1 MFMPFVA
8 ARPAAAQEVA
18 AAAAFGGAVRA
29 RRGVVGGL
37 RQEVRRRHGTPRRT
51 DGSSSKRRKN
61 SGNMSFAFLP
71 PSLSS
76 SSARGRQPR
85 GGLVFVVFL
94 GKMLNCIC
102 LVLLMLI
109 QRLLCC
115 CGFRSFRLRLP
126 WWAVG
131 NCYCKHCNVKLTERA
146 DWLNQT
152 YTNLNQLSF
161 SFQAPTSPTSKP
173 AHMLKEV
180 ELCAKFITTFTEP
193 YKRKRNAMLIKR
205 HDEAPKQSI
214 LTPVMIEKLLHYP
227 GPENRK

>member
-1 MFMPFVA
+1 MTTTLPSNLVLFSDPFI
-8 ARPAAAQEVA
+8 
-18 AAAAFGGAVRA
+18 GAMVNSYLQSPLALEMEEHFTSLTWPKSREGASEEGETGKQVDWACSCRGRRRRWKGQLPPPLAWRGRA
-29 RRGVVGGL
+29 CEAGPGVVGGL

-71 PSLSS
+71 ASLSS

-115 CGFRSFRLRLP
+115 CRFRSFRLRLP

-131 NCYCKHCNVKLTERA
+131 NVLIGLTK
-146 DWLNQT
+146 
-152 YTNLNQLSF
+152 
-161 SFQAPTSPTSKP
+161 PT
-173 AHMLKEV
+173 
-180 ELCAKFITTFTEP
+180 
-193 YKRKRNAMLIKR
+193 
-205 HDEAPKQSI
+205 
-214 LTPVMIEKLLHYP
+214 LT
-227 GPENRK
+227 